1 MADKKTYTINE
12 DLSLSESMTKTQIEN
27 KIKESVNNQA
37 GIYKLSPKSPTPMY
51 AGTDTAT
58 EVTIQLS
65 DKVTNYDYLIIHVD
79 GLSGR
84 FDRKY
89 IIEPN
94 ETSLAPN
101 TNLRGH
107 WTGGLFVLNNY
118 DIGYSRRASSYVLLG
133 ITIFLNSDLTSLRI
147 TRDLGLKLPDLT
159 KLDATY
165 DEVTIDG
172 VYGVKLY

>member
-37 GIYKLSPKSPTPMY
+37 GIYKLSPKSSTSMN
-51 AGTDTAT
+51 AGTETAT

-65 DKVTNYDYLIIHVD
+65 DKVTNYDYLIISIS

-84 FDRKY
+84 FDNRY

-94 ETSLAPN
+94 EISLAPN

-107 WTGGLFVLNNY
+107 WAGGRYVLDTY
-118 DIGYSRRASSYVLLG
+118 GIGYSRSASSYVLLG
-133 ITIFLNSDLTSLRI
+133 LSILLNSDLTSLKI
-147 TRDLGLKLPDLT
+147 TRDLGLKLPDL
-159 KLDATY
+159 KQLDALY
-165 DEVTIDG
+165 DEFSIDG